1 MSQNAYITKVL
12 ENFGMASCDPNAVP
26 IQKGDKFSQCP
37 QTELEHDRMKGFSY
51 AFLVKSLGYI
61 SFAVDMF
68 SCHYSNPGID
78 H

>member
-1 MSQNAYITKVL
+1 MVL
-12 ENFGMASCDPNAVP
+12 ENFGMVSCDPNAVP
-26 IQKGDKFSQCP
+26 IQKGDKFSLSQCP
-37 QTELEHDRMKGFSY
+37 QTELERDRMKGFPY
-51 AFLVKSLGYI
+51 ASLVEIFWYI